1 MSNSNKNVLYTFIGN
16 INTIKK
22 VAEYPISEKYNN
34 EVDQIFSRMA
44 KNKNSIK
51 IGEISKIPTPKATY
65 YLLVNKVDYFF
76 LIIVDNLYV
85 EDNAHKLLE
94 ELRDKKFETMLNDNS
109 ELNYLGLENLKTCI
123 TNFQNNSNN
132 KDSNKLKEV
141 QIELNDVK
149 VEVRNCV
156 KKELSNIEDARELE
170 GKSKNISDFAVNFN
184 ENAEELKRATRKRNI
199 IITVIVIAVVIL
211 LVIVITV
218 PVVLTAKAAEQFVN
232 SLNNTMSNISSYNNT
247 D

>member
-232 SLNNTMSNISSYNNT
+232 SLNNTMSNSSGNT
-247 D
+247 L